1 MKKMMWGK
9 HIVKAFL
16 KGWDGSTAIR
26 TVYLDNEGNKVVK
39 ANGYIFKLS
48 DMYDWEYELF

>member
-1 MKKMMWGK
+1 MMWGK
-9 HIVKAFL
+9 HIVKAYL

-26 TVYLDNEGNKVVK
+26 TVYLDKEENQVVK

>member
-1 MKKMMWGK
+1 MKKMMWGN

-26 TVYLDNEGNKVVK
+26 TVYLDKEGNQVIK

-48 DMYDWEYELF
+48 DMLYSEYELF

>member
-16 KGWDGSTAIR
+16 KGYDGSTAIR
-26 TVYLDNEGNKVVK
+26 TVYLDKEGNMVVK

-48 DMYDWEYELF
+48 DKLDSEYELF